1 LDEWWRG
8 RDVGYGAE
16 ANSQEKPGLAG
27 ATAFAAFGGDDRWY
41 ILADGETVRY
51 RRADGT
57 FVPEY
62 DDKGTRRLTIL
73 TASALRRGT
82 ETWHE
87 VALDE

>member
-1 LDEWWRG
+1 MSDTEQK
-8 RDVGYGAE
+8 AHSE
-16 ANSQEKPGLAG
+16 QKPDLAG
-27 ATAFAAFGGDDRWY
+27 AMAFAAFGGDDRWY

-62 DDKGTRRLTIL
+62 DKDGKRRLTIL
-73 TASALRRGT
+73 TASVLRRGT